1 MGFVP
6 DEEQGLRGAKAFDVA
21 AFGADFGYTLDC
33 CGIGEFVY
41 ENWNAGDAE
50 IIFTG
55 QSAHPMSAKGK
66 LKNSLLMAHKFIA
79 MLPGEKRLNIR
90 KGAKGITG

>member
-1 MGFVP
+1 M
-6 DEEQGLRGAKAFDVA
+6 EKLKLGLCQMKSRVTGAKAFDVSE
-21 AFGADFGYTLDC
+21 FGADFGYTLDC

-66 LKNSLLMAHKFIA
+66 LKNSL
-79 MLPGEKRLNIR
+79 
-90 KGAKGITG
+90 

>member
-1 MGFVP
+1 MLRRL
-6 DEEQGLRGAKAFDVA
+6 GLILAIP
-21 AFGADFGYTLDC
+21 DC

-79 MLPGEKRLNIR
+79 MLPGGEAPEYTEGRE
-90 KGAKGITG
+90 GITG